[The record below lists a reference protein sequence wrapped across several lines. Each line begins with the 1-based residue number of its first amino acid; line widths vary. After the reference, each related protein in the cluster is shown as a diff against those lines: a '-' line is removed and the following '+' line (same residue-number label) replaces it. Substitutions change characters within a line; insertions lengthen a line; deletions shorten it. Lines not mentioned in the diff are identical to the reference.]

1 MAIPI
6 DPFSQLL
13 WNIGYSICHQI
24 PARSFFEGGYQLPM
38 CARDTGT
45 YLGFLAVFAI
55 FLVFRRQGKAQRP
68 ELLII
73 AAGAI
78 GIGFYTLD
86 GFASQLDLYETNNF
100 LRLASG
106 LMMGIGMGM
115 FLLLALAVLLHQG
128 EERTAAFSRGD
139 LLLAYALG
147 ALVLLTFSAGDL
159 GVPAY
164 YVLSTLIIIGFL
176 SLMFTISAV
185 IVAAILPHAPGSK
198 STRKVVMLA
207 ILLEVIIISALWWA
221 HGYVPTS

>member
-1 MAIPI
+1 
-6 DPFSQLL
+6 
-13 WNIGYSICHQI
+13 
-24 PARSFFEGGYQLPM
+24 M